1 MEVATFTCS
10 ICGEASRAICVY
22 CTKDACS
29 NHVCQR
35 CHRCSDCCACDM
47 PVTSGNEEET
57 RAQVTEPATA
67 VPEQV
72 PELVTPASSVPGVS
86 FSDAEPDQE
95 LILDRR

>member
-10 ICGEASRAICVY
+10 ICGEASRAICVF

-47 PVTSGNEEET
+47 PVTSS
-57 RAQVTEPATA
+57 AQEDAPAPPVTEPAETA
-67 VPEQV
+67 PEEA
-72 PELVTPASSVPGVS
+72 PELLTPAS
-86 FSDAEPDQE
+86 
-95 LILDRR
+95 